1 MFQGYGINLR
11 KNLQVM
17 FNEKKLR
24 KQLALKIEEINKKN
38 RTLRAPLKTF
48 VPIILSVC
56 TRGEVF
62 KAESAVLNNLEYNAF
77 MVFLMQRLNNIDTID
92 ADLYIEAVKNAIR
105 DTKTTITGIENAAKK
120 IKIPKQRDAYYKLMN
135 SNHLFIANIS
145 IVRSYVWTDIIHAL
159 YPYYATKK
167 LNKISSSKALDEI
180 LELTGDGECSR
191 LQKVLDII
199 TNNTGKFTRCN
210 ELGEKESNLDTLGLS
225 EEDIES
231 LHLFTSVNYKH
242 LSMIIKKIY
251 NSINIEST
259 KDGDFDKI
267 IVLKS
272 LFFFLENS
280 SNFAPIDVSYCESEF
295 KYALYNSL
303 QSCDNWD
310 VVDFLFTIQ
319 ETLSLKKIKGFSS
332 IKFKTNVGD
341 NYVKTIKPNLD
352 PFFIENNN
360 QARRCQRPVAKPP
373 KNNRTA
379 KKLNTITPGQE
390 TSQNQEDSPSESTNC
405 QPTLVRSSNQLVIG
419 ILTIIALVFISIIIY
434 CYRALEVIILNLFE
448 Y

>member
-1 MFQGYGINLR
+1 
-11 KNLQVM
+11 M

-24 KQLALKIEEINKKN
+24 KQLTLKIEEINKES
-38 RTLRAPLKTF
+38 RILRAPLKTF
-48 VPIILSVC
+48 APIILSVC

-62 KAESAVLNNLEYNAF
+62 KEESALLNNLEYNAF
-77 MVFLMQRLNNIDTID
+77 MVFLMQRLDNVDTID
-92 ADLYIEAVKNAIR
+92 VDLYIEAVKSAIR
-105 DTKTTITGIENAAKK
+105 DTEITITGIENAAKK

-159 YPYYATKK
+159 CPYYATKK
-167 LNKISSSKALDEI
+167 LNKISSSKALDGL
-180 LELTGDGECSR
+180 LELTEDGECSR
-191 LQKVLDII
+191 LQRVLDII

-225 EEDIES
+225 EEDIQS
-231 LHLFTSVNYKH
+231 LHLFASVNYKH
-242 LSMIIKKIY
+242 LSTIIKKIY

-259 KDGDFDKI
+259 KDGDFDKR

-280 SNFAPIDVSYCESEF
+280 SNFAPIDVNYCESEF
-295 KYALYNSL
+295 KYALYNNL

-319 ETLSLKKIKGFSS
+319 EMLSLKRINGFSS

-360 QARRCQRPVAKPP
+360 QVRRFQRPVAKLP
-373 KNNRTA
+373 KINSAVEYLSTS
-379 KKLNTITPGQE
+379 TPSQE
-390 TSQNQEDSPSESTNC
+390 LKSPQNQEDSPSQSTPC
-405 QPTLVRSSNQLVIG
+405 QPTIARSSNQLVMG
-419 ILTIIALVFISIIIY
+419 VLTIIALVFISIIIH